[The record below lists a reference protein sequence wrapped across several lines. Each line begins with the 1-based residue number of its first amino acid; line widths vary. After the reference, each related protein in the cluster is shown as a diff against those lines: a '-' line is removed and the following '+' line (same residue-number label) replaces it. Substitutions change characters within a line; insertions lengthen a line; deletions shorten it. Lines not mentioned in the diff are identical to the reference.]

1 MVFLFLLSFFNMIWF
16 ESIFKITIEAS
27 YKNCANMHSRMYF
40 VLGLTFDFCEYCYYK
55 IFMFENNML
64 KHKIQ

>member
-1 MVFLFLLSFFNMIWF
+1 
-16 ESIFKITIEAS
+16 
-27 YKNCANMHSRMYF
+27 MHSRMYF